1 LVCYINDIIIDDMSL
16 ASFPFSLATTH
27 YFNDLHINPKTLD
40 LLKTNKIL
48 QSKIDKVELDYDGLE
63 TMPCSIHY

>member
-1 LVCYINDIIIDDMSL
+1 MIDDMSL
-16 ASFPFSLATTH
+16 ASFPFNMDTTD
-27 YFNDLHINPKTLD
+27 YSNDLFINNKTLD

-63 TMPCSIHY
+63 TMPCSILY

>member
-1 LVCYINDIIIDDMSL
+1 MIDDMSL
-16 ASFPFSLATTH
+16 ASFPFNTETTH
-27 YFNDLHINPKTLD
+27 YSNDLYINSKTLD

-63 TMPCSIHY
+63 TMPCSILY

>member
-1 LVCYINDIIIDDMSL
+1 MIDDMSL
-16 ASFPFSLATTH
+16 ASFPFNMETTH
-27 YFNDLHINPKTLD
+27 YSNDLYINPKTLD

-63 TMPCSIHY
+63 TMPCSILY

>member
-1 LVCYINDIIIDDMSL
+1 MIDDMSL
-16 ASFPFSLATTH
+16 ASFPFNMDTTN
-27 YFNDLHINPKTLD
+27 YSNDLYINNKTLD

-63 TMPCSIHY
+63 TMPCSIMYK